1 MNMIRHS
8 IDNPAGAAQF
18 KQLLV
23 NEVVEFCVQ
32 WRREQRFAVFGGENG
47 MRPEFGVY
55 VAHEELVS
63 AFS

>member
-1 MNMIRHS
+1 MIGHS
-8 IDNPAGAAQF
+8 IDDPAGAAQF
-18 KQLLV
+18 KKLFV

-55 VAHEELVS
+55 VAH
-63 AFS
+63 